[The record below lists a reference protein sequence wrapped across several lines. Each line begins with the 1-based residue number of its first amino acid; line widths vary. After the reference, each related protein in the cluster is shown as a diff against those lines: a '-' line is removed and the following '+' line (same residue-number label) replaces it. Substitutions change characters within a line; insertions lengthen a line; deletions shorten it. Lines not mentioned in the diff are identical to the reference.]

1 VILDHQK
8 SVGYPCIFFTSRLY
22 RSPDQ
27 ENVLSLFVFRG
38 EPSEYHSM
46 AAPAALLDALVV
58 MLGARLGESSSEQL
72 DRLYKLKEHY
82 KTEIP
87 R

>member
-1 VILDHQK
+1 
-8 SVGYPCIFFTSRLY
+8 
-22 RSPDQ
+22 
-27 ENVLSLFVFRG
+27 
-38 EPSEYHSM
+38 M